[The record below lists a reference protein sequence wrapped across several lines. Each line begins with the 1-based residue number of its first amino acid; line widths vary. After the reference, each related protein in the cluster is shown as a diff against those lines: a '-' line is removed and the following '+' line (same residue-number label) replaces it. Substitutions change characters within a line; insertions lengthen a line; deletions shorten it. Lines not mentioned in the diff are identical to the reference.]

1 MRFKKS
7 LLFIVLCCFS
17 LLVRSQTAEDVV
29 NRYIVFIGGE
39 QNWKAVKTLTIT
51 GLYNYGVMSFPF
63 ISYSKSPDLYK
74 YIVSSNGKSFTQAYD
89 GKQGF
94 RIDGFKDENE
104 KTILKD
110 RQATAMLNEADVE
123 LESPF
128 IHYREKGHT
137 IQMEGIDSTDARV
150 SYKIKLTHKDGD
162 AETYF
167 FDSKDFSL
175 VKKKTIS
182 TNPELEKAPL
192 DIEYSDYKIKAGIKT
207 PHKIACT
214 TTNGQPVLKITVEQV
229 QVNLPMDNS
238 LFKP

>member
-1 MRFKKS
+1 MRFKKC
-7 LLFIVLCCFS
+7 LLFILLCCFS
-17 LLVRSQTAEDVV
+17 FLLRAQTADNVV

-39 QNWKAVKTLTIT
+39 QNWKAVKTLTIA
-51 GLYNYGVMSFPF
+51 GLYNYGGVSFPF

-74 YIVSSNGKSFTQAYD
+74 YVVTSNGKSFTQAYD
-89 GKQGF
+89 GKQGW
-94 RIDGFKDENE
+94 RIDGFKDEKE

-110 RQATAMLNEADVE
+110 RQATAMSNEADVE

-137 IQMEGIDSTDARV
+137 IQIEGLDTTVTPR
-150 SYKIKLTHKDGD
+150 SYKIKLTRKNGN

-175 VKKKTIS
+175 VKKRTIS
-182 TNPELEKAPL
+182 ANPEMEKAPL
-192 DIEYSDYKIKAGIKT
+192 DIEYSDYKMTGGIKM
-207 PHKIACT
+207 PHKIAC
-214 TTNGQPVLKITVEQV
+214 TTNGQPVLKITVERV
-229 QVNLPMDNS
+229 QLNLPMDNG